1 MGYMINLD
9 KKYGLPKW
17 LLTFFSILI
26 VILIG
31 LIDYFNGIEISV
43 AILYLLPIMY
53 VVWFIDRS
61 TAWFLSAICALEGF
75 MADYLLGHVYL
86 NPFAPYW
93 NAFVWLIFF
102 AAFVFIVSS
111 LKATLE
117 EEREIY
123 RYDPLSKVF
132 NRKAFYEIL
141 LNEIQRSIRY
151 NHPITLVYIDCD
163 NFKIINDK
171 HGHKIG
177 DILLKT
183 LAETIKRNLR
193 NVDVIGRMGGD
204 EFTLILPES
213 NFESA
218 NFVLMKLQ
226 KLTTEMFKRK
236 KWPVTLSI
244 GACTYIEPPLSADA
258 AIQHVDK
265 LMYQAKNSGKNKIV
279 HRIA

>member
-1 MGYMINLD
+1 ML
-9 KKYGLPKW
+9 
-17 LLTFFSILI
+17 F
-26 VILIG
+26 
-31 LIDYFNGIEISV
+31 GIKV
-43 AILYLLPIMY
+43 
-53 VVWFIDRS
+53 
-61 TAWFLSAICALEGF
+61 LSN
-75 MADYLLGHVYL
+75 Y
-86 NPFAPYW
+86 
-93 NAFVWLIFF
+93 
-102 AAFVFIVSS
+102 
-111 LKATLE
+111 
-117 EEREIY
+117 
-123 RYDPLSKVF
+123 
-132 NRKAFYEIL
+132 
-141 LNEIQRSIRY
+141 
-151 NHPITLVYIDCD
+151 
-163 NFKIINDK
+163 FKIINDK

-265 LMYQAKNSGKNKIV
+265 LMYQAKNSGKNKVV